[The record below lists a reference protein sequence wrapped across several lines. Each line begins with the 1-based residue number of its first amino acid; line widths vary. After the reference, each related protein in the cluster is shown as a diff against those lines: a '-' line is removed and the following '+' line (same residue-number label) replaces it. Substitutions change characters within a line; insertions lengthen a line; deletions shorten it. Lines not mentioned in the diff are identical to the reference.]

1 MPDDI
6 IHLLD
11 ELFTVTLDGRLR
23 PRGGGGER
31 VETLTMRALLAPA
44 LLWTSAI
51 GCGLMA
57 GVYFAFSAF
66 IMTSLGRIA
75 PAAGVAAM
83 NATSVDIVKSAFI
96 PVFMLTTLTGA
107 SLAVLG
113 VMRRGQPGSAP
124 MVIGGVI
131 YVLGMFVVTMAVN
144 QPMNEALMVVDPT
157 SPQGI
162 AYWSRYVTEWTMWN
176 HVRTV
181 ASTVAMG
188 MFIAAL
194 TAR

>member
-1 MPDDI
+1 
-6 IHLLD
+6 
-11 ELFTVTLDGRLR
+11 
-23 PRGGGGER
+23 
-31 VETLTMRALLAPA
+31 MRALLVAA

-75 PAAGVAAM
+75 PAAGMAAM
-83 NATSVDIVKSAFI
+83 NATTVDIVKSPFI
-96 PVFMLTTLTGA
+96 LVFMLTTLTAA

-113 VMRRGQPGSAP
+113 LMRWGKPGSAL
-124 MVIGGVI
+124 MALGGVI

-144 QPMNEALMVVDPT
+144 QPMNEALMAVDPA
-157 SPQGI
+157 SPQGV

-176 HVRTV
+176 HVRT
-181 ASTVAMG
+181 ATSTIAMG

-194 TAR
+194 TLR